1 MMRAVYRYEVPVDD
15 QWHEI
20 TMGVGIPVLHVA
32 ARQIDVVEF
41 WAESRHSDSGWEWQT
56 GPRWFRVFGTG
67 QPLVESPMQHRG
79 VTLAGAAGQ
88 VVWHLYESLSK
99 P

>member
-1 MMRAVYRYEVPVDD
+1 MRAVYRYEVPVDD

-20 TMGVGIPVLHVA
+20 TMWGGSPVLHVA
-32 ARQIDVVEF
+32 ARQLDVVEF
-41 WAESRHSDSGWEWQT
+41 WAEYRDWEWQT

-67 QPLVESPMQHRG
+67 QPLAESPMQHRG
-79 VTLAGAAGQ
+79 VALAGAAGQ
-88 VVWHLYESLSK
+88 LVWHLYESLGK